1 MSLLPTTAS
10 RRLLPAASLALLLAA
25 CGSPSVSPTVSP
37 IPPSGSPGAS
47 GAPSGA
53 PSGSPSASPAAGAPG
68 LLLEVTS
75 EGGFINPL
83 ATLSAVPAVVVDT
96 DGRIYTPAASATSVS
111 IVAPV
116 QVRDVGPQGA
126 ARILDAIRAAGL
138 DHEQSGGGV
147 AADTGSTVF
156 TAVVD
161 GSIVVSRFV
170 RAGGGPGGP
179 GGPGMPGGPGGPG
192 ASGSADDGASAAF
205 ALLAQL
211 TDPTVTWGAAAAPET
226 DYAPVG
232 YRVFEAPA
240 GAVDPAAATIA
251 WPLGTGLAGFGAPAV
266 PDMGTAGLRTGV
278 VTGADAALL
287 APVLATATPD
297 TVFTSG
303 GTAYRLWVRPLFP
316 DALGG

>member
-1 MSLLPTTAS
+1 MSLLPTAAS
-10 RRLLPAASLALLLAA
+10 RRLVPAASLALLLAA
-25 CGSPSVSPTVSP
+25 CGSPSSSPTFSP
-37 IPPSGSPGAS
+37 IPPAVSPGAS
-47 GAPSGA
+47 ADPSV
-53 PSGSPSASPAAGAPG
+53 SPSASPVAGAPG

-83 ATLSAVPAVVVDT
+83 ATLSAVPTVVVDT
-96 DGRIYTPAASATSVS
+96 DGRIYTPAVNATAAS

-116 QVRDVGPQGA
+116 EVRDVGPQGA

-138 DHEQSGGGV
+138 DHERSGGGV

-161 GSIVVSRFV
+161 GSIAVSRFV

-179 GGPGMPGGPGGPG
+179 GMPGGAGAPG
-192 ASGSADDGASAAF
+192 ASGGADDGASAAF

-226 DYAPVG
+226 GYTPVG

-240 GAVDPAAATIA
+240 GAVDPAATTVA
-251 WPLGTGLAGFGAPAV
+251 WPLDTDLAGFGAPAV
-266 PDMGTAGLRTGV
+266 PDLGATGLRSGV
-278 VTGADAALL
+278 VAGADAAAL

-297 TVFTSG
+297 TAFTSG
-303 GTAYRLWVRPLFP
+303 GRAYRRWVRPPFP